1 MILIGNVEIAVGS
14 LAVSCHICHCA
25 ALMTVAAS
33 TLRALKTPGQHGNAG
48 GNANGDSNQTMP
60 RLGRGS
66 DADMSD
72 GDPLGRW
79 RQFDGVGEKLLSLE
93 EVREAERRQTK

>member
-1 MILIGNVEIAVGS
+1 MG
-14 LAVSCHICHCA
+14 
-25 ALMTVAAS
+25 
-33 TLRALKTPGQHGNAG
+33 TLGG
-48 GNANGDSNQTMP
+48 GNANGESNQTMP